1 VNEWVDIVGALT
13 LIGVAGHQQNSEFGT
28 FPRCRQ
34 RKRYTIHHRHADVGE
49 QKIETAVLGNE
60 KVERRLAVASGLDV
74 VSCCS
79 ERPREQRA
87 KRFLIFGYENTRHGD
102 QRIDATTSRR
112 LTKRR
117 TTSCATAGGEAKRAR
132 KVIA

>member
-1 VNEWVDIVGALT
+1 MNEWIDIVGALS
-13 LIGVAGHQQNSEFGT
+13 LVGVAGHQQNSEFGT
-28 FPRCRQ
+28 LARRGQ
-34 RKRYTIHHRHADVGE
+34 RKRNAIHHRHADVGE
-49 QKIETAVLGNE
+49 QKIEAAVLGNE
-60 KVERRLAVASGLDV
+60 KVERRLTVASGLDV

-79 ERPREQRA
+79 ERPRAKRA
-87 KRFLIFGYENTRHGD
+87 KCFLIFGYENTRHAD
-102 QRIDATTSRR
+102 QWIDATTSRR